1 MAPPTKRA
9 RGGAGAA
16 PTDKKYRRGSSSS
29 WAGRGSGKRGG
40 AASGRGGVKGQAIGG
55 RGIQGGGAPRSAGTG
70 RAPTKAARLERAGG
84 AAAAATGRVDEEE
97 EEWAGIQS
105 SPEPEQEGQ
114 DSDEDDGEED
124 DEEPAARAP
133 PPPPVKKQ
141 RKPTGGTGKKQ
152 KVFVEGKND
161 LLALAAS
168 VSGDVVK
175 KAQEKVE
182 KAKNKPV
189 KAVEPKDRREPS
201 DARKNQIAAARAVVA
216 ARTKAKKDGN
226 RVAAAEPAAPS
237 VADPSASKKGVRF
250 A

>member
-1 MAPPTKRA
+1 M
-9 RGGAGAA
+9 
-16 PTDKKYRRGSSSS
+16 
-29 WAGRGSGKRGG
+29 
-40 AASGRGGVKGQAIGG
+40 KGQAIGG
-55 RGIQGGGAPRSAGTG
+55 RGNRGGGAPRSAGLG

-114 DSDEDDGEED
+114 DSDKDEED
-124 DEEPAARAP
+124 EEDEPAVRAP

-152 KVFVEGKND
+152 KVFVEGKVSRSFRRVPMHRITDSPRLQND
-161 LLALAAS
+161 MLALAAS

-182 KAKNKPV
+182 KAVRSSAFPFLIPPV
-189 KAVEPKDRREPS
+189 L
-201 DARKNQIAAARAVVA
+201 
-216 ARTKAKKDGN
+216 
-226 RVAAAEPAAPS
+226 
-237 VADPSASKKGVRF
+237 
-250 A
+250 

>member
-1 MAPPTKRA
+1 
-9 RGGAGAA
+9 
-16 PTDKKYRRGSSSS
+16 
-29 WAGRGSGKRGG
+29 
-40 AASGRGGVKGQAIGG
+40 VKGQAIGG

-152 KVFVEGKND
+152 KVFVEGKVSRSFRRVPMHRITDSPRLQND

-182 KAKNKPV
+182 KAVRASAFPFPTAPV
-189 KAVEPKDRREPS
+189 L
-201 DARKNQIAAARAVVA
+201 
-216 ARTKAKKDGN
+216 
-226 RVAAAEPAAPS
+226 
-237 VADPSASKKGVRF
+237 
-250 A
+250 

>member
-1 MAPPTKRA
+1 M
-9 RGGAGAA
+9 
-16 PTDKKYRRGSSSS
+16 
-29 WAGRGSGKRGG
+29 
-40 AASGRGGVKGQAIGG
+40 KGQAIGG
-55 RGIQGGGAPRSAGTG
+55 RGSRGGRGGGATRTAGIG

-84 AAAAATGRVDEEE
+84 AAAAATGRVDEDEE

-114 DSDEDDGEED
+114 HSDD
-124 DEEPAARAP
+124 DEEDEPAVRAA

-152 KVFVEGKND
+152 KVFVEGKVSRSFRRVPLHRITDSPRLQND

-182 KAKNKPV
+182 KAV
-189 KAVEPKDRREPS
+189 RDSPS
-201 DARKNQIAAARAVVA
+201 PRSSQR
-216 ARTKAKKDGN
+216 
-226 RVAAAEPAAPS
+226 
-237 VADPSASKKGVRF
+237 
-250 A
+250 